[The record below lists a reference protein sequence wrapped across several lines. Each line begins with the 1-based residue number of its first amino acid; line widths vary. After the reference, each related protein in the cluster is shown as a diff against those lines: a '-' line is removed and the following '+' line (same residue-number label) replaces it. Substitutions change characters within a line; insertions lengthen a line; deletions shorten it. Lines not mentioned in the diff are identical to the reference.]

1 MARGPWRK
9 AAIALAAL
17 ALLTAL
23 HLWTIDR
30 LDASHRSSH
39 QAASASLAG
48 SFSVEHLPARGPMRS
63 GGTETTTVTGAGK
76 VPLPKETL
84 ARAPV
89 APTGSDMASAELL
102 KVLLSYWYSQE
113 VMLSFGGSVLLFGLA
128 LAMIVSIARG
138 AARQHGLSPA
148 VPSARALSELTR
160 LVDQARSDAGE
171 AVHEMRTPIATIM
184 ANCDVL
190 KRAITPEN
198 VKAWRAANAM
208 DASTARLNLALDQAW
223 ARAES
228 LASLLQAKRE
238 AIDLCDVARTITKEG
253 PDRYIVGA
261 APAER
266 YVFAPRASVEAAVRT
281 IFEAFDA
288 ESDEGSVL
296 VACSEA
302 PGGLVRLTLSRDG
315 PVLGEPVDDVTMKRW
330 PDLREAARLV
340 GLLGGHLR
348 ARASKTLLQEVVV
361 EFPCRASSRQT

>member
-1 MARGPWRK
+1 MARGPWEK

-17 ALLTAL
+17 ALLPAV

-30 LDASHRSSH
+30 LDVLHRSSH
-39 QAASASLAG
+39 QTSGASLAG
-48 SFSVEHLPARGPMRS
+48 SFGVDDLSARSPLR
-63 GGTETTTVTGAGK
+63 TGAADAATATGSSK
-76 VPLPKETL
+76 VPLSTETL

-102 KVLLSYWYSQE
+102 TAPLSYWYSQD

-128 LAMIVSIARG
+128 LTMIVSIARS
-138 AARQHGLSPA
+138 AARQHGLLSPV
-148 VPSARALSELTR
+148 VPSARPLSELAR
-160 LVDQARSDAGE
+160 LADQARSDAGE

-184 ANCDVL
+184 ANCDAL

-198 VKAWRAANAM
+198 AKAWRAVNAM
-208 DASTARLNLALDQAW
+208 DASTVRLNSALDQAW

-228 LASLLQAKRE
+228 LASLVQAKRE
-238 AIDLCDVARTITKEG
+238 AVDFCDVARTITAEA
-253 PDRYIVGA
+253 PDRYIVGP

-266 YVFAPRASVEAAVRT
+266 YVFAPKACLEAAVRT
-281 IFEAFDA
+281 IFDAFDA

-296 VACSEA
+296 AACSEA
-302 PGGLVRLTLSRDG
+302 PGCLVRLTLSRDG
-315 PVLGEPVDDVTMKRW
+315 PVLGEPVDDVVMKRW

-348 ARASKTLLQEVVV
+348 ARATQTLLQEVVV
-361 EFPCRASSRQT
+361 EFPCGASA